1 MLRFFYVIIMNL
13 YRLYMIPYMK
23 FRTRHPNWFNEDSQ
37 YRYAQHMITLMKK
50 TGRIH
55 TKAFGKEH
63 LPREGGYIMYPNHQ
77 GKYDALGIMYAHDK
91 PCCMVMDEKRS
102 HMPLVKDFLDM
113 VRGKRMNLND
123 PRQSIL
129 LFREIADEAMTQARK
144 FIIFPEGGY
153 DKNGNTV
160 FDFKPG
166 AFKAAVMAKAPIVPV
181 ALVDSYKVFQ
191 GFSLRKVTTQV
202 HFLKPL
208 YYNEYKDMSTKEIA
222 AKVKAKIEAKI
233 AETISA

>member
-1 MLRFFYVIIMNL
+1 MLRLFYVLIMNL

-23 FRTRHPNWFNEDSQ
+23 FRNRHPKWFNEASQ
-37 YRYAQHMITLMKK
+37 YRYAQHMIKLMKR

-55 TKAFGKEH
+55 TKAYGVEN
-63 LPREGGYIMYPNHQ
+63 LPEEGGYIMYPNHQ

-91 PCCMVMDEKRS
+91 PCCMVMDAKRS
-102 HMPLVKDFLDM
+102 RMPLVTEFLDL
-113 VRGKRMNLND
+113 VGGKRMNLND
-123 PRQSIL
+123 ARQSIV
-129 LFREIADEAMTQARK
+129 LFREMAEEIKNQARK

-153 DKNGNTV
+153 DNNGNTV

-166 AFKAAVMAKAPIVPV
+166 AFKAAMMAKVPIVPV

-208 YYNEYKDMSTKEIA
+208 YYDDYKEMSTKEIA
-222 AKVKAKIEAKI
+222 AEVRTQIEEKI
-233 AETISA
+233 AEAA